1 MNMNN
6 YIIGGKEYTQ
16 EELLEF
22 GKKRY
27 PKFYWI
33 KRGIGIG
40 LMAIFGFLT
49 ICFLII
55 TINASNHTE
64 DPDDWLKLGE
74 YMFRTSVIFTC
85 VCGLLFLGGLA
96 LFIISFVEK
105 NDEQYIK
112 RAVNYYKRQAANE
125 AYRKAEEVAKQEEDE
140 INALVKYKRQRD
152 AGEISQEE
160 YEAKKNELLK

>member
-1 MNMNN
+1 MNN
-6 YIIGGKEYTQ
+6 YIIGGKEYTR

-40 LMAIFGFLT
+40 LMAIFG
-49 ICFLII
+49 ISAISFLII
-55 TINASNHTE
+55 AISLYGHTE
-64 DPDDWLKLGE
+64 DPDDWLKIGE
-74 YMFRTSVIFTC
+74 YVLRMSIISAC
-85 VCGLLFLGGLA
+85 VCGLLFLGALV

-140 INALVKYKRQRD
+140 INTLIKYKRQRD

>member
-1 MNMNN
+1 MNN
-6 YIIGGKEYTQ
+6 YIIGGKEYTR

-40 LMAIFGFLT
+40 LMAIFG
-49 ICFLII
+49 ISAISFLII
-55 TINASNHTE
+55 AISLYGHTE
-64 DPDDWLKLGE
+64 DSDDWLKLGE
-74 YMFRTSVIFTC
+74 YIFRTSTISAC
-85 VCGLLFLGGLA
+85 VCGLLFIGGLA
-96 LFIISFVEK
+96 LFIVSFVEN
-105 NDEQYIK
+105 NDDGYIK

-140 INALVKYKRQRD
+140 INALIKYKRQRD

-160 YEAKKNELLK
+160 YEAKKNVLLK